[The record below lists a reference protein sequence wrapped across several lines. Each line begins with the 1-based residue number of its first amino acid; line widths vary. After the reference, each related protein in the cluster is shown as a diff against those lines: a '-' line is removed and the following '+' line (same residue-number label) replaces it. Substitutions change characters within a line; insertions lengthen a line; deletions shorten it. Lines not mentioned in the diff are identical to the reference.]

1 MTQGSEEYE
10 ERLEKGSLILLSA
23 EESGQMDERYWTVL
37 LPHYINL
44 LEAYMDLC
52 EREEA
57 A

>member
-1 MTQGSEEYE
+1 MIHEYE

-44 LEAYMDLC
+44 LEVYMDLC